1 MFDFYNTHFLIAGLA
16 ELSKGISLFTSVC
29 AKFACVFLMGLFG
42 VAFGLF
48 VVPRFGVGYRNSGLN
63 GRCRFDCREG
73 HRWHEGRERQN
84 GNEFLHKLKG
94 LNTAQLGLS
103 TFPGIG
109 RMLTSAP
116 LWLRA
121 SPGAR
126 RDEGR
131 LRAAGRKAPRCATRP
146 PSRRASVVSPKSAG
160 FGCAQIGLWQG
171 ARRAHPPKWGCNRRA
186 TQPQPNFSATP
197 QGGSSFS
204 RSLPCSLLTDISGYV
219 RRSRLVCVKNFL
231 LRKLTNSGHTTLAR
245 ACCKSPFCS
254 RSADAYIRELFEN
267 PWHVRAD
274 VGIRAPILPLSQ
286 QPLARLEATAHHH
299 DRIAF
304 RCKLNALAM

>member
-48 VVPRFGVGYRNSGLN
+48 VVPRFGVGYRHSGLN

-109 RMLTSAP
+109 RMLTSPP
-116 LWLRA
+116 LWRRA

-126 RDEGR
+126 RDE
-131 LRAAGRKAPRCATRP
+131 LAAWKAPPRQNRIPVQTQCTCN
-146 PSRRASVVSPKSAG
+146 VGSAQCIPDNG
-160 FGCAQIGLWQG
+160 ICTGVRFAL
-171 ARRAHPPKWGCNRRA
+171 
-186 TQPQPNFSATP
+186 SAT
-197 QGGSSFS
+197 
-204 RSLPCSLLTDISGYV
+204 SLGTNWTKHRRLLTDNQSV
-219 RRSRLVCVKNFL
+219 AKSQPTRVTRPVQSPRHRRS
-231 LRKLTNSGHTTLAR
+231 TGTYPHSGRGTWFANHR
-245 ACCKSPFCS
+245 
-254 RSADAYIRELFEN
+254 
-267 PWHVRAD
+267 
-274 VGIRAPILPLSQ
+274 
-286 QPLARLEATAHHH
+286 
-299 DRIAF
+299 
-304 RCKLNALAM
+304 